1 MTRSNKMFPNLP
13 LAQRGSIQCLEVQS
27 EVLKDNPWGD
37 PSHRDVW
44 VYTPPEYSEDKSYP
58 IVVFLAG
65 FAGTGE
71 GMLARTLTE
80 HSLATR
86 CDRWIV
92 QGECPPFIAILPDCM
107 TYLGGSQFV
116 DSPAIGQYATYLMN
130 EVLPLVADHVS
141 FNGKVGL
148 TGRSS
153 GGYGAVRLAMEYPS
167 KVHAVA
173 CHAGDMGF
181 ETAFVGEL
189 TMALMPLHQ
198 AGSPLAF
205 LEGFWKKSRFSASDF
220 AAFNLLCM
228 SAAYA
233 PKNDLDI
240 EVVSDVF
247 PAHLPIDIETG
258 EINWANFEEWMAH
271 DPLNLLEDSSHQ
283 SSLRSLAYF
292 FVDVGR
298 FDEYNLQ
305 FGARTFHTRLE
316 ELEIPH
322 VYEEFDGGHRGTTY
336 RYDVSIPKMVQVLA

>member
-27 EVLKDNPWGD
+27 EVLKDNPW
-37 PSHRDVW
+37 RDQVTEMFG
-44 VYTPPEYSEDKSYP
+44 YIPHPNILRDKSYP

-92 QGECPPFIAILPDCM
+92 QGECPPFDTAILPDCM

-189 TMALMPLHQ
+189 TMALMPSSELVVRWH
-198 AGSPLAF
+198 F
-205 LEGFWKKSRFSASDF
+205 WRVLEK
-220 AAFNLLCM
+220 
-228 SAAYA
+228 
-233 PKNDLDI
+233 
-240 EVVSDVF
+240 
-247 PAHLPIDIETG
+247 
-258 EINWANFEEWMAH
+258 
-271 DPLNLLEDSSHQ
+271 
-283 SSLRSLAYF
+283 
-292 FVDVGR
+292 
-298 FDEYNLQ
+298 
-305 FGARTFHTRLE
+305 
-316 ELEIPH
+316 
-322 VYEEFDGGHRGTTY
+322 
-336 RYDVSIPKMVQVLA
+336 VSIFSE